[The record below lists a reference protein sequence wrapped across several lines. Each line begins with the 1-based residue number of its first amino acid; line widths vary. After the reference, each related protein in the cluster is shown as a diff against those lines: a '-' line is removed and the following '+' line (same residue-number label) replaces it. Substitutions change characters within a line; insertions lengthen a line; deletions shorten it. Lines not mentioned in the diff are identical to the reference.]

1 MEMLVRT
8 RAGAVAM
15 IAFLHYDVSNIPT
28 EPLSLSL
35 QRQVDDS
42 NP

>member
-1 MEMLVRT
+1 ML
-8 RAGAVAM
+8 AALPILIGIQCL